1 MSGSSPFVI
10 NFAGLKQG
18 FHNFNFNID
27 KKFFEGYDYFDFE
40 GVELITKVSFEKQER
55 ILNILFNISGNVKV
69 CCDVSMELFKM
80 PVKSNFNLTV
90 KFGKIYNNENDDLL
104 LLPYGAHQI
113 DISKYIFEMVILS
126 IPIKKVH
133 PGIKD
138 GSLKSDLLQRLK
150 LLEPKEKKF
159 PSKID
164 HRWNKLK
171 DLLK

>member
-1 MSGSSPFVI
+1 MSGSYPFVI

-18 FHNFNFNID
+18 LHNFNFNID
-27 KKFFEGYDYFDFE
+27 KKFFEGYDYYDFK

-55 ILNILFNISGNVKV
+55 ILNISFNTSGNVTV

-80 PVKSNFNLTV
+80 PVKSNFNLTI
-90 KFGKIYNNENDDLL
+90 KFAKVFNNENDEILV
-104 LLPYGAHQI
+104 LPHGSHQI
-113 DISKYIFEMVILS
+113 NISKYIYEMVILS

-150 LLEPKEKKF
+150 LLEPKEKNF

-164 HRWNKLK
+164 PRWNKLK

>member
-1 MSGSSPFVI
+1 MSGSNPFVI

-104 LLPYGAHQI
+104 FLPYGAHQI
-113 DISKYIFEMVILS
+113 DISKYIFEMAILS

>member
-104 LLPYGAHQI
+104 FLPYGAHQI
-113 DISKYIFEMVILS
+113 DISKYIFEMAILS